1 MRAQPYNYVKNQSVQ
16 ITGGEDSLGT
26 TLTAHE
32 AATFYSSAMNTQNI
46 LNSRRQPKRFG
57 AGSVVGNNNN
67 NNSSGTGKNSIG
79 GGVNNNTGMNIS
91 GVGGAPTGAPMAQNA
106 KLQANKFKSNN
117 SPTAFTK
124 TFY

>member
-57 AGSVVGNNNN
+57 AGSVVGNNN
-67 NNSSGTGKNSIG
+67 SSGTGKNSIG
-79 GGVNNNTGMNIS
+79 GGVGNSAGMNIS
-91 GVGGAPTGAPMAQNA
+91 GVGGAP
-106 KLQANKFKSNN
+106 
-117 SPTAFTK
+117 
-124 TFY
+124 

>member
-1 MRAQPYNYVKNQSVQ
+1 MKNKKIRAQPYNYVKNQSVQ
-16 ITGGEDSLGT
+16 ITGGEDSLGS

-32 AATFYSSAMNTQNI
+32 AATFYSSAMNTQHI

-57 AGSVVGNNNN
+57 AGSVVSNTSNGN
-67 NNSSGTGKNSIG
+67 GKNSRTG
-79 GGVNNNTGMNIS
+79 ANNNMGMNIS
-91 GVGGAPTGAPMAQNA
+91 GAGGTAAAQ
-106 KLQANKFKSNN
+106 QALGPKMQNNKYKSNN

>member
-1 MRAQPYNYVKNQSVQ
+1 MKNQSVQ
-16 ITGGEDSLGT
+16 ITGGEDSLGS

-32 AATFYSSAMNTQNI
+32 AATFYSSAMNTQQI

-57 AGSVVGNNNN
+57 AGSVAGNNNN
-67 NNSSGTGKNSIG
+67 NLSGSGKG
-79 GGVNNNTGMNIS
+79 QGANNNIGMNINGALS
-91 GVGGAPTGAPMAQNA
+91 PEGGQASLALGS
-106 KLQANKFKSNN
+106 KLASNKFKSNN